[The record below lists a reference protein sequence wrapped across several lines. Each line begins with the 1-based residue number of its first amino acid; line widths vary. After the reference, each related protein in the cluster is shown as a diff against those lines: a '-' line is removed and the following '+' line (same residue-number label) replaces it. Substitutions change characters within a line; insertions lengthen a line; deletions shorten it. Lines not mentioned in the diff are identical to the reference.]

1 MNALMRVLLPP
12 RSLEAELEEYERDDP
27 TRTDVLA
34 WSVATWLA
42 SLSLLRALEAALFA
56 WIIFVVLFRFRASM
70 RVLRAAIWT
79 PPFLLLVGYLLVTA
93 AATLAYG
100 RENMWSLVMPER
112 KFLIPFL
119 LVPVLHRWRL
129 LLLGLVAGGAI
140 EVAVM
145 LCRAAMRSPVWPE
158 LKIDLVDG
166 TEWTLVVL
174 VAATLFAALGT
185 RGATRFAWGA
195 LGLLTLSLQG
205 VLSQRA
211 PFVGALVALVAT
223 IVVGWRF
230 FARGTRVS
238 IVVAVPLLMGCA
250 LAVSTL
256 GGGVA
261 AKRFELIFASGDG
274 GTTVVE
280 EIGPRSRA
288 APIVDYQTLNEYS
301 SQRLELWR
309 WTAHGISEEPFIGHG
324 RKAWRTEVDRL
335 IDEAPAEVR
344 AERGATIVRWAR
356 EIGYSHNTPLD
367 VLFESGFVGASLLFT
382 LVCLGLWGAL
392 KRLRDEPIAVIPIA
406 AFVGLCAAAHFEF
419 VFARSIQGA
428 TLIAVAVLVL
438 VPRPSAAQWERS
450 GLGRSDAWIARL
462 FGA

>member
-1 MNALMRVLLPP
+1 MRVLLPP

-34 WSVATWLA
+34 WSAATWLA

-56 WIIFVVLFRFRASM
+56 WLIFVLLFRFRASA

-79 PPFLLLVGYLLVTA
+79 PAFVLLVGYLLVTA

-100 RENMWSLVMPER
+100 RENMWSLAIPER

-129 LLLGLVAGGAI
+129 LLLGLVTGGAI

-145 LCRAAMRSPVWPE
+145 LCRAGLRVSVWPE

-174 VAATLFAALGT
+174 VAATMFAALRT
-185 RGATRFAWGA
+185 RGATSFAWGA

-205 VLSQRA
+205 MLSQRA
-211 PFVGALVALVAT
+211 PFVGALVALIAT

-238 IVVAVPLLMGCA
+238 IVVAVPLLIGCA
-250 LAVSTL
+250 IAVSSL
-256 GGGVA
+256 GGGVT
-261 AKRFELIFASGDG
+261 AKRFDLLFESGDG
-274 GTTVVE
+274 GATVVE
-280 EIGPRSRA
+280 EIGPQSRT
-288 APIVDYQTLNEYS
+288 APIFDYQTLNEYS

-309 WTAHGISEEPFIGHG
+309 WTANGISEEPFIGHG

-367 VLFESGFVGASLLFT
+367 VLFESGFIGAGLLVT
-382 LVCLGLWGAL
+382 LIALGLWGAF
-392 KRLRDEPIAVIPIA
+392 KRLREEPIAVIPIA
-406 AFVGLCAAAHFEF
+406 AFVGLCAAAQFEF

-428 TLIAVAVLVL
+428 TLISCAVLVL